1 MAAGAEAVMSMRT
14 ADGRTL
20 GYHTMGSGP
29 VLVCHPGG
37 PGFSSLY
44 FGDLAGLWERFTLV
58 LLNPRGTGNSG
69 RPKDSSA
76 YQIEDYV
83 SDVEELRVHLGLERL
98 LLLGHSHG
106 GVVAQAYAARSPGRV
121 ERLVLASTLARF
133 GQPQQEAM
141 REGMDRRSGQPWYP
155 DAVAALEAE
164 QEGKFS
170 GDEEMAELVFRE
182 LPLYFAHFGPAE
194 AGYLDTLKT
203 ETLNADALKL
213 FNKEIFETF
222 DLRGELGSIT
232 APTLVIT
239 GEEDFICG
247 PVCADEI
254 AEGIKGARK
263 VIVGDSGHMIF
274 VDQPEAFEG
283 EVAEFLEESKA

>member
-1 MAAGAEAVMSMRT
+1 MSMKT

-20 GYHTMGSGP
+20 GYHTMGRGP

-69 RPKDSSA
+69 RPVDSRA
-76 YQIEDYV
+76 YQIGDYV
-83 SDVEELRVHLGLERL
+83 SDVEELRVHLGLEKL

-106 GVVAQAYAARSPGRV
+106 GVVAQAYAARHPGRV

-133 GQPQQEAM
+133 GGPQQEAM
-141 REGMDRRSGQPWYP
+141 REGMDKRSGQPWYP
-155 DAVAALEAE
+155 DAVAALEEE

-170 GDEEMAELVFRE
+170 SDEEMAGLVFRE
-182 LPLYFAHFGPAE
+182 LPLYFAHFGGAE

-203 ETLNADALKL
+203 EKLNADALKL

-222 DLRGELGSIT
+222 DLRGELGAIS

-239 GEEDFICG
+239 GEADFICG
-247 PVCADEI
+247 PVCAEEI
-254 AEGIKGARK
+254 VGGIKGARK

-274 VDQPEAFEG
+274 VEQPEEFER
-283 EVAEFLEESKA
+283 EVAEFLEG

>member
-1 MAAGAEAVMSMRT
+1 MSMKT

-20 GYHTMGSGP
+20 TYHKVGNDGP

-37 PGFSSLY
+37 PGFSSSY

-58 LLNPRGTGNSG
+58 LLNPRGTAGSG
-69 RPKDSSA
+69 RPADPRA

-83 SDVEELRVHLGLERL
+83 ADVEELREHLGLEKI

-106 GVVAQAYAARSPGRV
+106 GVVAQLYAARQPERV
-121 ERLVLASTLARF
+121 EKLVLASTLARF
-133 GQPQQEAM
+133 GAEQQKAM

-155 DAVAALEAE
+155 DAVAALEEE

-170 GDEEMAELVFRE
+170 NDEEMAGLVFRE
-182 LPLYFAHFGPAE
+182 LPLYFAHYGAAE
-194 AGYLDTLKT
+194 EGYLDTLKS
-203 ETLNADALKL
+203 EALNADTLRL

-222 DLRGELGSIT
+222 DLRGELGKIK

-239 GEEDFICG
+239 GDDDFICG

-254 AEGIKGARK
+254 AAGIKGARK

-274 VDQPEAFEG
+274 IEQPEEFER
-283 EVAEFLEESKA
+283 EVAEFLEG